1 MNRKQISIALA
12 TALVATVGITG
23 CKKKEEPVV
32 APAVATTPQAAS
44 TPAPATATV
53 SVISVDLGSAVGGDN
68 RLTAPTT
75 TFKPTDP
82 IIASVNTSGAA
93 AGNSLQANW
102 TYQDGTQVHSESRAM
117 EGADS
122 IYAFTISNP
131 QGWPVGK
138 YRVEVSLD
146 GGTPQMREFEVK

>member
-12 TALVATVGITG
+12 AALVATIGITG

-32 APAVATTPQAAS
+32 APPATSATESAT
-44 TPAPATATV
+44 TPAPAAAPV
-53 SVISVDLGSAVGGDN
+53 SVISVDLGSVAGADN
-68 RLTAPTT
+68 RLTAPTS
-75 TFKPTDP
+75 TFKPTDS

-93 AGNSLQANW
+93 AGNSLQVNW
-102 TYQDGTQVHSESRAM
+102 TYQDGAQVHSESRTM
-117 EGADS
+117 EGADT
-122 IYAFTISNP
+122 IYAFTIANP
-131 QGWPVGK
+131 QGFPLGK